1 MKPIAGIETLDDLCK
16 ELHRIF
22 ESDYVNVEEVHSLMA
37 SYKSNPAHWAKFA
50 KFDRYRYTRNL
61 VDAGNGKFNL
71 LIVCWNESQG
81 SCIHDHADAHCFMK
95 LLQGE
100 LTEVRFDWPSSSDEP
115 ESELKQLETNTLK
128 LNEVAYINDSIG
140 LHRVE
145 NRSHTEKAVSLHL
158 YCPPYTKCHMF
169 DQRTGHKSVCTVTFW
184 SKYGERIPPV
194 EASN

>member
-1 MKPIAGIETLDDLCK
+1 MIAGVETLDDLCK
-16 ELHRIF
+16 ELYRIF
-22 ESDYVNVEEVHSLMA
+22 ESDHVNVEEVHALMA
-37 SYKSNPAHWAKFA
+37 SYKSNPADWDKYA

-100 LTEVRFDWPSSSDEP
+100 LTEVRFDWPSTSE
-115 ESELKQLETNTLK
+115 ETGSELRQLETNTLR

-145 NRSHTEKAVSLHL
+145 NRVHTETAVSLHL
-158 YCPPYTKCHMF
+158 YCPPYQKCHMF
-169 DQRTGHKSVCTVTFW
+169 DQRTGQKSTCPVTFW
-184 SKYGERIPPV
+184 SKYGERVPPI
-194 EASN
+194 ETSN